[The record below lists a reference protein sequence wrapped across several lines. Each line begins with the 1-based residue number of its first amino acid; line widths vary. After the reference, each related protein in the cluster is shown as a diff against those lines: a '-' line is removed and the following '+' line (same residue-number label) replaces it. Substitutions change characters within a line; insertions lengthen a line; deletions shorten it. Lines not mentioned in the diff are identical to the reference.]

1 MTRDEFDSSP
11 TLYECIMLS
20 KIYFGE
26 ILSYIGVSESFNFLA
41 LHVRSLV
48 SIIAIGFW
56 VKYIFSIMLQL
67 SLFSGIKLL
76 LMPNDCRSMKI

>member
-1 MTRDEFDSSP
+1 MLRDEFDSSP

-20 KIYFGE
+20 KIYFSE

-48 SIIAIGFW
+48 SIWAIGFL
-56 VKYIFSIMLQL
+56 VKYIFSIMLQP
-67 SLFSGIKLL
+67 SFFWGIKLL